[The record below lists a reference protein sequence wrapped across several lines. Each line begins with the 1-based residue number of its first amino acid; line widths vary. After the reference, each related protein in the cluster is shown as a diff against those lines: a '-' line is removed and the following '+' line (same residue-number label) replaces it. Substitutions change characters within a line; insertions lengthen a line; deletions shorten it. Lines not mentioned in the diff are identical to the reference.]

1 MTGVRTELVFEDVE
15 RCPAADASTEAPG
28 SISDVTWA
36 EGGDGTVTEQIT
48 TEGSID
54 APSFDTVFEYGSET
68 VYEFDR
74 PDTEPCICEHIQTS
88 LGPVSEVFADDGDLH
103 VRLHTSDVDTLRDL
117 LVDLREEFGGVS
129 VEYLV
134 RSVDA
139 EDDSELVPVDMRT
152 LTDRQTEVLET
163 AHRMGYFEYPRDA
176 NATEVAGTLG
186 IEPSTLSEHLAAAQ
200 RKLMAELLPS

>member
-1 MTGVRTELVFEDVE
+1 VSRRGRVDGRPRFDFGYHLD
-15 RCPAADASTEAPG
+15 G
-28 SISDVTWA
+28 
-36 EGGDGTVTEQIT
+36 GGDGTVTEQVT
-48 TEGSID
+48 TEGSVD
-54 APSFDTVFEYGSET
+54 VPSFDAVFEYGSET

-74 PDTEPCICEHIQTS
+74 PETDPCICEHIQLS
-88 LGPVSEVFADDGDLH
+88 LGPVRGVFADDGDLH

-139 EDDSELVPVDMRT
+139 EDGSELVPVDMRT

-176 NATEVAGTLG
+176 NATEVAGELG
-186 IEPSTLSEHLAAAQ
+186 IEPSTFSEHLAAAQ
-200 RKLMAELLPS
+200 RKLMAEILPS